1 MKIFGL
7 IGEKL
12 GHSLS
17 PEIHQSLFEKLDM
30 NAKYNLFSISKEN
43 INKAVSSL
51 KTLGISGANTT
62 IPYKET
68 LMEQVD
74 FISDEARKIGAI
86 NTILIKDN
94 KSHGYNTDY
103 YGFKKMLLRE
113 GITFK
118 GKEFYVLG
126 SGGAS
131 KAIIH
136 LLLDEGASK
145 VCMVSRDKISA
156 SKKFKDINM
165 EFLNY
170 EDMNDIK
177 KSYAI
182 INTTP
187 CGMYPNIDSTAVSK
201 DIFNKF
207 EVACDIVY
215 NPEETRFLKEAKECG
230 IKTVKGLYMLV
241 AQAIKAEE
249 IWNDIIIDEKIEE
262 DIFLEISKK
271 FKLYE

>member
-17 PEIHQSLFEKLDM
+17 PQIHQSLFEKLDM
-30 NAKYNLFSISKEN
+30 DARYNLFSISKEN
-43 INKAVSSL
+43 VNMAVSSL
-51 KTLGISGANTT
+51 KTLGISGANIT

-86 NTILIKDN
+86 NTILVKDN
-94 KSHGYNTDY
+94 KSYGYNTDY

-145 VCMVSRDKISA
+145 VYMVSRDKISA
-156 SKKFKDINM
+156 SEKFKDINM
-165 EFLNY
+165 EFFNY
-170 EDMNDIK
+170 EDMKDIK
-177 KSYAI
+177 KSHAI

-201 DIFNKF
+201 DIFNRF

-215 NPEETRFLKEAKECG
+215 NPEETRFLKEAKDCG

-271 FKLYE
+271 FK